1 MTAGEPDFDS
11 PECARIAAKR
21 LIDEG
26 EVRYTAAAGRADL
39 REAIASHLT
48 RSRGVAFEASGIT
61 VCHSAKHALAGVLIS
76 LVHPGD
82 EVLLLRPAWVS
93 YDAQVR
99 FAGGRPVTVAPRSD
113 MGPDFDALEAAVG
126 AGTRGLILNSPNN
139 PSGFV
144 ATAAELTRLV
154 EFAEAHNLWILS
166 DEIYSRLV
174 YAGEPFASPVQC
186 GEAGRART
194 VIIDGASKCFA
205 MTGYRIGYV
214 ATEKRLAATVGRLH
228 SQLTGA
234 PNSVSQAAL
243 LAALSEDP
251 PEVAAMQEELDNR
264 RRLVLT
270 KLAAMGLET
279 SIPRGAFY
287 VFPSILK
294 VQPNGDSE
302 AFCERLLEEQ
312 GLAAVPGS
320 AFGLD
325 GHIRLSYATSL
336 EKIDAGLDLLAAHIH
351 A

>member
-1 MTAGEPDFDS
+1 
-11 PECARIAAKR
+11 
-21 LIDEG
+21 
-26 EVRYTAAAGRADL
+26 
-39 REAIASHLT
+39 
-48 RSRGVAFEASGIT
+48 
-61 VCHSAKHALAGVLIS
+61 
-76 LVHPGD
+76 
-82 EVLLLRPAWVS
+82 
-93 YDAQVR
+93 
-99 FAGGRPVTVAPRSD
+99 
-113 MGPDFDALEAAVG
+113 
-126 AGTRGLILNSPNN
+126 
-139 PSGFV
+139 
-144 ATAAELTRLV
+144 
-154 EFAEAHNLWILS
+154 
-166 DEIYSRLV
+166 
-174 YAGEPFASPVQC
+174 
-186 GEAGRART
+186 
-194 VIIDGASKCFA
+194 
-205 MTGYRIGYV
+205 
-214 ATEKRLAATVGRLH
+214 
-228 SQLTGA
+228 
-234 PNSVSQAAL
+234 